1 MKTLIILIGFNLIL
15 GTGLKPFC
23 KCDKH
28 DSLQSEIE
36 QSDLV
41 MIGDVLGKSV
51 ISKNVRDE
59 NGKKQNLRLTQYEIK
74 VYKSYKG
81 IKRDELIFLLTM
93 TDMAS
98 CGLKLETNHRYT
110 IFGNKGTFLS
120 SDLEKLLSDS
130 EKRSYWSSSCS
141 RTMLYKSGI
150 GEQIELELQK

>member
-1 MKTLIILIGFNLIL
+1 M

-28 DSLQSEIE
+28 DSLQSEFE

-59 NGKKQNLRLTQYEIK
+59 NGKKQNLLLTQYQIK

-81 IKRDELIFLLTM
+81 IK
-93 TDMAS
+93 
-98 CGLKLETNHRYT
+98 
-110 IFGNKGTFLS
+110 GT
-120 SDLEKLLSDS
+120 
-130 EKRSYWSSSCS
+130 
-141 RTMLYKSGI
+141 KSFFC
-150 GEQIELELQK
+150 